1 MARVIAVHKRTAH
14 FSVKIFVGE
23 NDVEDMQLAILNPNT
38 RTLIRVNMGD
48 YENDMAVFQMLRGGS
63 SYDMALRR
71 SELSRF
77 EVTPDMIDT

>member
-1 MARVIAVHKRTAH
+1 M
-14 FSVKIFVGE
+14 KIFVGE

-71 SELSRF
+71 SELAKF
-77 EVTPDMIDT
+77 EVTPDMIDTSFDYIF

>member
-23 NDVEDMQLAILNPNT
+23 NEVDDMKLTILNPNT
-38 RTLIRVNMGD
+38 RMLIKVNMGD

-63 SYDMALRR
+63 PVDMAMRR
-71 SELSRF
+71 NALMQFDVKPE
-77 EVTPDMIDT
+77 MIDT